1 MARWRAFLAVGAVV
15 VGGGVLSIGF
25 GRQLIGS
32 GGGDKLSPEVVEKLG
47 PASARFTKE
56 PAGPPVG
63 AMEAVRQA
71 AEAKKYAFAFFWKE
85 QGEETAAMRKV
96 FDAAMQKA
104 ADRARPVVVRV
115 DDPGE
120 KQIVEKY
127 DLLRA
132 PMPLVLA
139 IAPNGAVMGGFPKRC
154 SEDELLGAFGT
165 RSIEGCMKAL
175 QDGKLVFLCVQNA
188 STSSN
193 DEAMAGVRQFQADG
207 RFADVTQVV
216 TLDPADAAEAT
227 LLTDLKIDPKTPD
240 AVTVFLAPP
249 GAAVAK
255 LRGATNKEM
264 FVSALE
270 KASSGCAPGQACA
283 PGACG
288 PKK

>member
-1 MARWRAFLAVGAVV
+1 MARWTAVLAVGAVV
-15 VGGGVLSIGF
+15 VAALSIGF

-32 GGGDKLSPEVVEKLG
+32 GGGDKLSPEVLQKLG
-47 PASARFTKE
+47 PASARFAKE

-71 AEAKKYAFAFFWKE
+71 AEARKYAFAFFWKE
-85 QGEETAAMRKV
+85 EGEATAAMRRV

-115 DDPGE
+115 DDPAE

-127 DLLRA
+127 DLQRA

-139 IAPNGAVMGGFPKRC
+139 IAPNGAVMGGFPRKC
-154 SEDELLGAFGT
+154 SEEQLLGAFGT
-165 RSIEGCMKAL
+165 RSIEACMKAL
-175 QDGKLVFLCVQNA
+175 QEGKLVFLCVQNA

-193 DEAMAGVRQFQADG
+193 EEAMAGVRQFQADS
-207 RFADVTQVV
+207 RFAEVTQVV
-216 TLDPADAAEAT
+216 TLDPADAAEAP
-227 LLTDLKIDPKTPD
+227 LLTDLKIDPKTLD

-255 LRGATNKEM
+255 LSGATKKEM

-270 KASSGCAPGQACA
+270 KASSGCCPGGSCA
-283 PGACG
+283 PGAC
-288 PKK
+288 K